1 MAHQACSVALT
12 RLDDPMAAWVAAGRA
27 MTAAENAGN
36 LILAAA
42 GQYRLASVFLDCSE
56 FALADEVA
64 RTTLTALRGLAE
76 LGDPEAL
83 SLCGV
88 LTLVR
93 SVIAARTRHP
103 ETAYGHLAK
112 ARLLASRLGTQQANG
127 VPEFGRSTSRSTR
140 SPSAWN
146 WAMPAAHRRIARRR
160 RAVTRPPDAPAD

>member
-127 VPEFGRSTSRSTR
+127 VPEFGPQYVALYEIAVSVELGDAGCAPPHRSTS
-140 SPSAWN
+140 PGCH
-146 WAMPAAHRRIARRR
+146 PAAR
-160 RAVTRPPDAPAD
+160 RAC